1 MGTLYADLSKKCK
14 QFVMSHWGQD
24 GLEQIMERPVSWVR
38 HEANPHLKV
47 LRRKQ
52 KNLPLLSVRGELNRI
67 HVALST
73 ERKKQGHED

>member
-38 HEANPHLKV
+38 HEANPPLKV